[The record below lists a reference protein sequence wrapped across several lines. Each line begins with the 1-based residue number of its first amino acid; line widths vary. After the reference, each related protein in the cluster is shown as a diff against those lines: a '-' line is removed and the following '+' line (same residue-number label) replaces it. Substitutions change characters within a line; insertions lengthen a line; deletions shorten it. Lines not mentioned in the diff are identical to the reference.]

1 MLNQGYTQ
9 KRKENS
15 KNLELKRN
23 KIQMGNKNQ

>member
-15 KNLELKRN
+15 KNPKLILYPDFFFVL
-23 KIQMGNKNQ
+23 